1 MYMKS
6 MILLSLDLLK
16 KLDGCLIQLF
26 TGEIYRISE
35 DCLVK
40 QEVRLVANDIMYLD
54 TKENETLTVSRY
66 QQIWRLYNPMQ
77 DLAAERNEIS
87 DFLCLTNQGIY
98 QLLPEIVDELDL
110 YGLALTRPKQYKFI
124 KELRGYLGYYKKID
138 LSWYFNS

>member
-1 MYMKS
+1 MKS